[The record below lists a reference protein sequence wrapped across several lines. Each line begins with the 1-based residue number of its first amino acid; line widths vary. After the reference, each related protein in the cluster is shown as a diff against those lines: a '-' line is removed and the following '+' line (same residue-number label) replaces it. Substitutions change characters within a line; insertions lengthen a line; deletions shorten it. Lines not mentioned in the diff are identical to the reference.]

1 MTQPP
6 LFPHLPP
13 RAVRGRTRP
22 PRRRPPVVAPT
33 AAQAYAAALARD
45 VALRRTGRAREVA
58 FRDALLDFATAH
70 AEALPPTLY
79 EAIMDHL
86 TRTDADGHSL
96 CLAGPLREALLA
108 EVRQWCERWQ
118 VPLTLP
124 AASE

>member
-1 MTQPP
+1 
-6 LFPHLPP
+6 
-13 RAVRGRTRP
+13 
-22 PRRRPPVVAPT
+22 VAAPD
-33 AAQAYAAALARD
+33 AAHAYAAALARD